1 MSTYKTAVIGEEDLI
16 RGFGL
21 LGLELFPVA
30 NGEEAKEIINR
41 LKDDR
46 NYGVIFIT
54 ESIAQ
59 GFTGEIEEWG
69 SRPLPCITYIPGTV
83 GSEGYAMARIRRIV
97 EKAVGVDIL
106 KGKEVGSK

>member
-1 MSTYKTAVIGEEDLI
+1 MSTYKMAVIGEEDLI

-30 NGEEAKEIINR
+30 SGQEARDVLFK
-41 LKDDR
+41 LKDDLD
-46 NYGVIFIT
+46 YGVIFIT

-69 SRPLPCITYIPGTV
+69 NRPLPCITYIPGV
-83 GSEGYAMARIRRIV
+83 AGSQGYAAERIRRIV

-106 KGKEVGSK
+106 KGKEVGKK

>member
-1 MSTYKTAVIGEEDLI
+1 MAVIGEEDLI

-30 NGEEAKEIINR
+30 SGEEARNLLFN
-41 LKDDR
+41 LKDDQE
-46 NYGVIFIT
+46 YGVIFIT

-69 SRPLPCITYIPGTV
+69 SRPLPCITYIPGV
-83 GSEGYAMARIRRIV
+83 AGSEGYAAARIRRIV

-106 KGKEVGSK
+106 KGKEVGNK

>member
-1 MSTYKTAVIGEEDLI
+1 MSTYKMAVIGEEDLI

-30 NGEEAKEIINR
+30 SGQEAR
-41 LKDDR
+41 DLLSGLKDDR
-46 NYGVIFIT
+46 DYGVIFIT

-69 SRPLPCITYIPGTV
+69 SRPLPCITYIPGMA
-83 GSEGYAMARIRRIV
+83 GSEGYATERIRRIV

-106 KGKEVGSK
+106 KGKEVGKK

>member
-21 LGLELFPVA
+21 LGLDLFPA
-30 NGEEAKEIINR
+30 SKGEEARDILCR
-41 LKDDR
+41 LKDDQ

-59 GFTGEIEEWG
+59 GFTGEVEEWG
-69 SRPLPCITYIPGTV
+69 SRPLPCITYIPGTA
-83 GSEGYAMARIRRIV
+83 GSEGYALARIRRIV

-106 KGKEVGSK
+106 KEKEVGNK

>member
-1 MSTYKTAVIGEEDLI
+1 MSTFKMAVIGEEDLI

-21 LGLELFPVA
+21 IGLELFPVA
-30 NGEEAKEIINR
+30 NGQEARNLLVE

-69 SRPLPCITYIPGTV
+69 SRPLPCITYIPGV
-83 GSEGYAMARIRRIV
+83 AGSEGYASERIRRIV

-106 KGKEVGSK
+106 KGKEGGNK

>member
-1 MSTYKTAVIGEEDLI
+1 MI

-30 NGEEAKEIINR
+30 QWSRSQRCSLQAKGR
-41 LKDDR
+41 PGLRGDL
-46 NYGVIFIT
+46 IT

-69 SRPLPCITYIPGTV
+69 SRPLPCITYIPWV
-83 GSEGYAMARIRRIV
+83 AGSEGYAMERIRRIV
-97 EKAVGVDIL
+97 EKAVGVDIE
-106 KGKEVGSK
+106 KGKEVGNK

>member
-1 MSTYKTAVIGEEDLI
+1 MSTFKMAVIGEEDLI

-21 LGLELFPVA
+21 LGIELFPVA
-30 NGEEAKEIINR
+30 SGEEARNLLFN
-41 LKDDR
+41 LKDDQE
-46 NYGVIFIT
+46 YGVIFIT

-69 SRPLPCITYIPGTV
+69 SRPLPCITYIPGV
-83 GSEGYAMARIRRIV
+83 AGSEGYAAARIRRIV

-106 KGKEVGSK
+106 KGKEVGNK

>member
-1 MSTYKTAVIGEEDLI
+1 MSTFKMAVIGEEDLI

-30 NGEEAKEIINR
+30 DEKEAR
-41 LKDDR
+41 TVLHQLKDDR
-46 NYGVIFIT
+46 DYGVVFIT

-59 GFTGEIEEWG
+59 GFTGDIEEWG
-69 SRPLPCITYIPGTV
+69 SRPLPCITYIPGSA
-83 GSEGYAMARIRRIV
+83 GSEGFALQRIRRIV

-106 KGKEVGSK
+106 KGKEVGNK